1 MTWVDLA
8 VIGVLLVSALLA
20 FMRGFVSE
28 VLAIGAWV
36 GAGLAALWAGPLAR
50 PQIEIWMDQWV
61 KLPALVTPMSFG
73 VVFLVVLIVLLILS
87 RWIGELVR
95 NSVLSGLDRSLGL
108 LFGLLRG
115 AVLVICAYIGTGML
129 IPMDKWP
136 SAVLEARLLP
146 FVYGGASVVVKAL
159 PQPYQPRLYAP
170 SEGRETTAAD
180 LMHAVPIGR
189 ATGKPVIRD

>member
-8 VIGVLLVSALLA
+8 VIGVLAVSALLA
-20 FMRGFVSE
+20 FMRGFVAE
-28 VLAIGAWV
+28 VLGIGAWI

-50 PQIEIWMDQWV
+50 PQVEIWMDQFV
-61 KLPALVTPMSFG
+61 KMPALVTPVAFG
-73 VVFLVVLIVLLILS
+73 GVFLAALIILLILS

-108 LFGLLRG
+108 VFGLARG

-136 SAVLEARLLP
+136 EVVLNARLLP
-146 FVYGGASVVVKAL
+146 LAYRGAAFVVKAL
-159 PQPYQPRLYAP
+159 PPQYQPRMYAP
-170 SEGRETTAAD
+170 PEGRETTAAD
-180 LMHAVPIGR
+180 LMHAAPIGR
-189 ATGKPVIRD
+189 ATGKPVVRE

>member
-8 VIGVLLVSALLA
+8 VLGVLVVSALLA

-28 VLAIGAWV
+28 VLGIGAWI

-50 PQIEIWMDQWV
+50 PQVEIWMDQWV
-61 KLPALVTPMSFG
+61 KMPALVTPVAFG
-73 VVFLVVLIVLLILS
+73 GVFLAALIALLILS

-108 LFGLLRG
+108 LFGLARG
-115 AVLVICAYIGTGML
+115 AVLVICAYMGTGML

-136 SAVLEARLLP
+136 AAVREARLLWP
-146 FVYGGASVVVKAL
+146 AYEGAAIVVKAL
-159 PQPYQPRLYAP
+159 PPQYQPRLYAP

-180 LMHAVPIGR
+180 LLHAIPIGR
-189 ATGKPVIRD
+189 ATGKPVVRE

>member
-50 PQIEIWMDQWV
+50 PQIEIWMDLWV
-61 KLPALVTPMSFG
+61 KLPALVTPVSFG

-95 NSVLSGLDRSLGL
+95 NSMLNGLDRSLGL
-108 LFGLLRG
+108 VFGLLRG
-115 AVLVICAYIGTGML
+115 VVLVICAYIGTGML

-136 SAVLEARLLP
+136 AAVLDARLLG
-146 FVYGGASVVVKAL
+146 FVYGGASVIVKAL

-170 SEGRETTAAD
+170 SEARETTAAD

-189 ATGKPVIRD
+189 ATGKPVVRD

>member
-8 VIGVLLVSALLA
+8 VLGVLLVSALLA

-61 KLPALVTPMSFG
+61 KMPALVTPVSFG
-73 VVFLVVLIVLLILS
+73 AVFLVVLIVLLILS

-95 NSVLSGLDRSLGL
+95 NSALSGLDRSLGL
-108 LFGLLRG
+108 LFGLARG
-115 AVLVICAYIGTGML
+115 AVLVIFAYIGTGML

-136 SAVLEARLLP
+136 AAVLDARVLPLAYRGSAVI
-146 FVYGGASVVVKAL
+146 VKAL
-159 PQPYQPRLYAP
+159 PPQYQPRLYAP
-170 SEGRETTAAD
+170 PEGRETTSAD
-180 LMHAVPIGR
+180 LLHAVPIGR